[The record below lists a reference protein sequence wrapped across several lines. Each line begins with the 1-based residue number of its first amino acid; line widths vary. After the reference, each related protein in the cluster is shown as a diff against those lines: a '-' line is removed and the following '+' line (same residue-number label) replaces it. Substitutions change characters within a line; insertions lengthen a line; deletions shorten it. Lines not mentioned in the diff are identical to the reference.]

1 MIKSILL
8 SVDGSTYT
16 GAQVKHCIQLARA
29 FESLV
34 HVISIVDIRIFEWA
48 TVMSTDGFV
57 PVIPSTVYQNESKKM
72 LDTKADA
79 VLAKCSRILKSE
91 KVEFDTQK
99 IAGPPADIICDH
111 GHMVDMLIIGAR
123 GEFAKWESKWI
134 GATLE
139 VVVRQFN
146 KPILI
151 TPEKECTIAK
161 ILIAY
166 DGTNKANKALQ
177 MAAFFAT
184 KLAIPVVILSV
195 HDNERLRNKNLLEAK
210 TYLEPYNISLEAIGL
225 SGAPEKEILKT
236 AKARKCDLI
245 IMGAFGHSRIREAIL
260 GSTTD
265 YVMRNS
271 ALPVLL
277 CK

>member
-16 GAQVKHCIQLARA
+16 GAQVKHCIHLAKA
-29 FESLV
+29 FESMV
-34 HVISIVDIRIFEWA
+34 HVISIIDIRIFEWP
-48 TVMSTDGFV
+48 TMSADGFV

-72 LDTKADA
+72 LDAKAEA
-79 VLAKCSRILKSE
+79 VLSKCGRLLKAE
-91 KVEFDTQK
+91 KIEFSANK
-99 IAGPPADIICDH
+99 ISGPPADIICDQAH
-111 GHMVDMLIIGAR
+111 LVDMLIIGAR
-123 GEFAKWESKWI
+123 GEYAKWESKLL

-151 TPEKECTIAK
+151 TPEKYKEISRL
-161 ILIAY
+161 LIAY
-166 DGTNKANKALQ
+166 DGSSKANKALQ
-177 MAAFFAT
+177 MAGFFAA
-184 KLAIPVVILSV
+184 KLGIPIVLLTV
-195 HDNERLRNKNLLEAK
+195 HDSERMQNKNLLEAQ
-210 TYLEPYNISLEAIGL
+210 TYLEPYEVELEAVGT

-236 AKARKCDLI
+236 AKNQKCDLI
-245 IMGAFGHSRIREAIL
+245 IMGAYGHSRIREAIL

-271 ALPVLL
+271 TLPVLL